1 MFLGGGADPMN
12 LGYSATLPPVAAE
25 RTPDYAVLFQREFPK
40 VVCTV
45 YLVVRDHGRAEE
57 LAQEAFVQLLMH
69 WKKVSGYDRPEAWV
83 RRVAIRLAMRSS
95 TRERLRSVLERR
107 AVVEP
112 PPGEGV
118 DLSEALGQLS
128 APQRAAIVLHYY
140 EDRPVDE
147 VADIL
152 VCSVNTVKSH
162 LHRGRNKLRVLLGEC
177 EGDLD
182 ES

>member
-1 MFLGGGADPMN
+1 MSLEF
-12 LGYSATLPPVAAE
+12 STTLPPVAAE

-40 VVCTV
+40 VVRTV

-83 RRVAIRLAMRSS
+83 RRVAIRLAIRSS

-112 PPGEGV
+112 PPGRV
-118 DLSEALGQLS
+118 STC
-128 APQRAAIVLHYY
+128 P
-140 EDRPVDE
+140 RP
-147 VADIL
+147 
-152 VCSVNTVKSH
+152 SVSCRRPNEPPSSCTTTRIARLMRWQTSWCA
-162 LHRGRNKLRVLLGEC
+162 R
-177 EGDLD
+177 
-182 ES
+182 